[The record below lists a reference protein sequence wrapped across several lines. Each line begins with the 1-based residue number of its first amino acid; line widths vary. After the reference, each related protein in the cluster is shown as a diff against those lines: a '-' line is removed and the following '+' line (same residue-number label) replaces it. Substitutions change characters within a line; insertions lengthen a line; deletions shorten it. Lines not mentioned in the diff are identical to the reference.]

1 MYRSYQGLCFISVVL
16 LTLTGCASKA
26 TAPPPKPTV
35 APAPVKSL
43 VNTCKPLDAK
53 TKQAISGDSR
63 MADQLDE
70 PARTLEGDMTAAGQ
84 CNISNIRRMVR
95 WKSKQVLRC
104 YDEAKGARAGRVV
117 MRWEVTGAG
126 KVGGLCVKED
136 AVKSAPK
143 VQWVE
148 SEQQRAWRES
158 MDADGRHQRVS
169 ELARKTDGDSRAV
182 SQLDAEYRYGEQVA
196 KQVEKIQAEQAGEPG
211 APPPSQMLE
220 SAAAKKARRGA
231 KRDMR
236 AETDPV
242 KKSLANGR
250 QLALKI
256 SANSIFFCWGTN
268 TNKYYFRFFNSTT

>member
-136 AVKSAPK
+136 AVKSVAVNNCLYRVLRLLRFEKPKGTCVKGAIPAEGLPTHSQRPVFSQSVTPRPLLYMSSICCSVSAPEK
-143 VQWVE
+143 KT
-148 SEQQRAWRES
+148 SGMLRYS
-158 MDADGRHQRVS
+158 ADICPTVS
-169 ELARKTDGDSRAV
+169 GPL
-182 SQLDAEYRYGEQVA
+182 
-196 KQVEKIQAEQAGEPG
+196 
-211 APPPSQMLE
+211 PSVLC
-220 SAAAKKARRGA
+220 G
-231 KRDMR
+231 
-236 AETDPV
+236 
-242 KKSLANGR
+242 
-250 QLALKI
+250 
-256 SANSIFFCWGTN
+256 
-268 TNKYYFRFFNSTT
+268 